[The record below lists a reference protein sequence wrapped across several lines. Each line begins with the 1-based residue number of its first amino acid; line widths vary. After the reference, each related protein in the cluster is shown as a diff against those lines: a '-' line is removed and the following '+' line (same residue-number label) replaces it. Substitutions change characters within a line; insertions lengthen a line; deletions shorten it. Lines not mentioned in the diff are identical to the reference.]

1 MRKRFTVVGL
11 GEVLWDVF
19 PDGPRFGGA
28 PANFACH
35 AAMLGADTFVVSQVG
50 TDELG
55 DRALAALAEHGV
67 HTDAIGRTPDRP
79 TGTVQVALD
88 ALGKPTFTIIEDV
101 AWDSIPWSFTLAFL
115 AGRADA
121 VCFGTLAQR
130 DETSRQTIR
139 QFVNGTG
146 PDCLRIFD
154 VNLRPPFFDPQIVLD
169 SLPLA
174 NVLKLNDEEL
184 PIIARM
190 LNRTG
195 SEIEVMAELRARYLF
210 RLVALTRGARGAM
223 LLSDA
228 GTWEGAAPL
237 VQVRDTVGA
246 GDAFTAALTLGL
258 LRGKE
263 LGAIGRHAIEVAAYV
278 CTQAGA
284 TPRLPESLRGSD

>member
-35 AAMLGADTFVVSQVG
+35 AAMLGAEAFMVSQVG
-50 TDELG
+50 SDELG
-55 DRALAALAEHGV
+55 DQAIAELRDHGV
-67 HTDAIGRTPDRP
+67 HTDAVGRATDRP

-88 ALGKPTFTIIEDV
+88 EAGKPRFTIADHV
-101 AWDSIPWSFTLAFL
+101 AWDSIPWSFPLASL
-115 AGRADA
+115 VGVVDA
-121 VCFGTLAQR
+121 ACFGTLAQR
-130 DETSRQTIR
+130 HEPSRQTIR
-139 QFVNGTG
+139 QFVKGTG

-154 VNLRPPFFDPQIVLD
+154 VNLRPPFVDPQLVLD

-184 PIIARM
+184 PIIAAM
-190 LNRTG
+190 MNVTG
-195 SEIEVMAELRARYLF
+195 SEEELMTQLRQRYPLE
-210 RLVALTRGARGAM
+210 LIALTRGSKGAM

-228 GTWEGAAPL
+228 GLWQGAAPA

-246 GDAFTAALTLGL
+246 GDAFTAAMTMGL
-258 LRGKE
+258 LRGDDLE
-263 LGAIGRHAIEVAAYV
+263 TIGRRACEVAAYV
-278 CTQAGA
+278 CTQPGA
-284 TPRLPESLRGSD
+284 VPRLPEELRG